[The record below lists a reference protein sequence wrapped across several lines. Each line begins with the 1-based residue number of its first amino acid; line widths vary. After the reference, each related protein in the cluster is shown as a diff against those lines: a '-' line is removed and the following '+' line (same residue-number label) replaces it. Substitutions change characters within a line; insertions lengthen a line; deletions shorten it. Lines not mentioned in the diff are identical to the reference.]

1 MSYEIIPQEI
11 RDLINT
17 DYRQINDEHKKQ
29 LVALW
34 RIMFQIGGDNEQTEY
49 QFRAFLQQE
58 IANTV
63 DPQIISDSLGDEI
76 AHFQQFIGGKKKR
89 RRVTKKRKGKSSKKS
104 KKSRKNKKS
113 YKKRK

>member
-49 QFRAFLQQE
+49 QFRAFLQQ
-58 IANTV
+58 
-63 DPQIISDSLGDEI
+63 
-76 AHFQQFIGGKKKR
+76 
-89 RRVTKKRKGKSSKKS
+89 
-104 KKSRKNKKS
+104 
-113 YKKRK
+113 